1 MTRPILTVP
10 VGFAPSAIDKV
21 ERLLEVLDV
30 FQGDAVLRDA
40 FILHGGTALNL
51 FYDDAPRLSV
61 DIDLMY
67 VAERDVEA
75 MRAARPEI
83 DRRIRRVLEGAGYVV
98 QATNDEHSGQT
109 YRVKYPGDYVKIDV
123 SYLARV
129 PVLEARALPCALA
142 TPGVAFPLLDER
154 ELIAGK
160 IKAMMERL
168 AARDL
173 FDLYRLAQR
182 APDSFDEELTRALT
196 IRAISAADP
205 FPFVV
210 DPGLSLERYR
220 KVAGD
225 FAEPLTAMLR
235 PRDVVIFEE
244 MLDAVRRWLSPLS
257 SLVDAE
263 VEYFRRLD
271 EEALYAPELLLAPWP
286 EALERAAGDPVMAW
300 KVRNLSVRLNG
311 GEDR

>member
-21 ERLLEVLDV
+21 ERLLEVLDA
-30 FQGDAVLRDA
+30 FQGDAFLQDTFV
-40 FILHGGTALNL
+40 LHGGTALNL

-67 VAERDVEA
+67 VAEPDLGA
-75 MRAARPEI
+75 MQAARPDI
-83 DRRIRRVLEGAGYVV
+83 DRQIRRVLEGAGYVV
-98 QATNDEHSGQT
+98 QGVNDEHSGQT
-109 YRVKYPGDYVKIDV
+109 YRIKYPGDYVKIDL

-129 PVLEARALPCALA
+129 PTLEPRALSCTLSAPQ
-142 TPGVAFPLLDER
+142 VAFPVLDER

-173 FDLYRLAQR
+173 FDLYRLSQR
-182 APDSFDEELTRALT
+182 SPSAFGDPITRALAV
-196 IRAISAADP
+196 RAISAADT

-210 DPGLSLERYR
+210 DPRLSLERYR
-220 KVAGD
+220 AVVGD

-235 PRDVVIFEE
+235 PEDIVDFDP
-244 MLDAVRRWLSPLS
+244 MLESVGHWLAPLS
-257 SLVDAE
+257 SLTDTEAE
-263 VEYFRRLD
+263 YLQRLD
-271 EEALYAPELLLAPWP
+271 EEAEYAPELLLAPWAK
-286 EALERAAGDPVMAW
+286 ALERAKADPVMAW
-300 KVRNLSVRLNG
+300 KVRNLAVRLNG
-311 GEDR
+311 GEV